1 MGTLKSHALPEMA
14 AEGMKG
20 TKDTRGTKSTKGT
33 PVAGTRARP
42 LRKRWP
48 LAAWIALI
56 PMMLTVVFAYLG
68 TMLWTARVSL
78 SNSRTFPSSDFAG
91 FTQYAR
97 LFHNDRWLVSLQ
109 HIAIYGV
116 CFIVACL
123 VIGTLLAI
131 FIDQRVMAEGVLRT
145 VFLYPYA
152 MSFVATGLV
161 WQWMLNPELGAQSL
175 LHKLGFAHA
184 RFDWIVDQDWV
195 IYTIVIAT
203 VWQASGLVMA
213 VMLAGLRGIDDE
225 LWKAARIDG
234 IPRWRVYVSIVI
246 PMLGPSISTAFVLLF
261 VAVVKLF
268 DAVVAMTQGGPGT
281 ASEVPAK
288 FIMDY
293 LFGRANI
300 GLASAASIVLLAT
313 VLAIL
318 APFLYARSRASSRKE
333 V

>member
-1 MGTLKSHALPEMA
+1 MHALKASGGA
-14 AEGMKG
+14 A
-20 TKDTRGTKSTKGT
+20 KD
-33 PVAGTRARP
+33 AARARDSAARRRQHGQPQRKP
-42 LRKRWP
+42 LGKRFSV
-48 LAAWIALI
+48 AAWLALL
-56 PMMLTVVFAYLG
+56 PMILTVVCAYLG
-68 TMLWTARVSL
+68 TMVWTARVSL
-78 SNSRTFPSSDFAG
+78 SNSRTFPSGDFAG
-91 FTQYAR
+91 FTQYVR
-97 LFHNDRWLVSLQ
+97 LFNNDRWLLSLQ
-109 HIAIYGV
+109 NIVIYGA
-116 CFIVACL
+116 CFIVACMA
-123 VIGTLLAI
+123 IGLLLAI
-131 FIDQRVMAEGVLRT
+131 FIDQRVVAEGVLRT

-161 WQWMLNPELGAQSL
+161 WQWILNPELGAQAV

-213 VMLAGLRGIDDE
+213 LLLAGLRGIDDE

-234 IPRWRVYVSIVI
+234 IPRWRVYASIVV
-246 PMLGPSISTAFVLLF
+246 PMLGPSMSTAFVLLF
-261 VAVVKLF
+261 VMVVKLY

-318 APFLYARSRASSRKE
+318 APFFYARSRAALRKE
-333 V
+333 R